1 MTKNQRVNLS
11 ILNSGV
17 QEIKVEDFSVFD
29 FDLQKF
35 FLIPECKEEF
45 QKFLMKTM
53 NIGILI

>member
-1 MTKNQRVNLS
+1 M
-11 ILNSGV
+11 
-17 QEIKVEDFSVFD
+17 QEIKVEDFSIYD

-53 NIGILI
+53 NIGISNLF